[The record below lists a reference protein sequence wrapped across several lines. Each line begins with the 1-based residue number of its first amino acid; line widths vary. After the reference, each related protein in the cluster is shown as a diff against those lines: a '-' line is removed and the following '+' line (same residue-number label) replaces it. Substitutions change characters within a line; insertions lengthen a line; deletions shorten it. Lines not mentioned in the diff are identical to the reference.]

1 MPIVSQNSLRSPRP
15 GTATFHGLP
24 TVSSIGIIFAALL
37 TGVVIALSAGYI
49 GWPLLVLFSVAVIAV
64 TTLVDPRGLFLT
76 VAATPLLFVAALL
89 GFGVLSARDQLGAA
103 GAGGKTA
110 LLMVLYPV
118 IEHFPILFTVT
129 AGALVIAV
137 VRYWLIQR
145 HNDAVLRRER
155 AQRRRMNQSNRR
167 TNYEGRRARERSKGG
182 ITVDEL
188 LKRTKA
194 ERSQARPRGERARR
208 VASRLGE
215 DLYKNE
221 DR

>member
-1 MPIVSQNSLRSPRP
+1 M
-15 GTATFHGLP
+15 
-24 TVSSIGIIFAALL
+24 
-37 TGVVIALSAGYI
+37 SAGYI
-49 GWPLLVLFSVAVIAV
+49 GWPLLVLFSVAVIVV

-89 GFGVLSARDQLGAA
+89 GFGVLSARGQLGAA

-129 AGALVIAV
+129 TGALVIAV

-145 HNDAVLRRER
+145 HNDEVLRRER
-155 AQRRRMNQSNRR
+155 ALRRRMSQSNRR

-182 ITVDEL
+182 ITVAEL
-188 LKRTKA
+188 LKRTNA

-215 DLYKNE
+215 DLYKN
-221 DR
+221 DGR